1 MAGDSNKSPLCHGI
15 YLNQILAGS
24 RCFILRYTQL
34 AISTFRNPKGTTLE
48 NTNLIKVI
56 SESLGDLRKSERKV
70 ADLVLGDPA
79 SILDMR
85 IIDLATKAKV
95 SEPTVVRF
103 CRALGY
109 DGFQSFKLQ
118 LARYLG
124 SSGIYSQFSVSD
136 TDSMG
141 DVTRK
146 VFDSTIGSLL
156 AVREELN
163 ITALESAIAALAEA
177 QRVEFYGFGAS
188 GSVAIDAQHKFFR
201 LQVTAAAYTDPH
213 IQHMSAISLKA
224 NDVVVAISQSGRST
238 ALIQSLKL
246 AQEAR
251 ATVIGLVPDHTPVA
265 ELCDIPIHINV
276 EDNQNRFT
284 PVSSRIAHLVI
295 IDVLAMGVAQ
305 LRGSTLQDHLKKL
318 NKSLKT
324 LRSSKRKK
332 G

>member
-1 MAGDSNKSPLCHGI
+1 
-15 YLNQILAGS
+15 
-24 RCFILRYTQL
+24 
-34 AISTFRNPKGTTLE
+34 
-48 NTNLIKVI
+48 
-56 SESLGDLRKSERKV
+56 
-70 ADLVLGDPA
+70 
-79 SILDMR
+79 MR
-85 IIDLATKAKV
+85 IIDLATKSKV

-109 DGFQSFKLQ
+109 DGFQAFKLQ

-136 TDSMG
+136 KDSMA
-141 DVTRK
+141 DVTTK

-156 AVREELN
+156 AVREELD
-163 ITALESAIAALAEA
+163 IVALESAIAALAEA

-201 LQVTAAAYTDPH
+201 LQVTSAAYTDPH
-213 IQHMSAISLKA
+213 IQHMSAISLNAK
-224 NDVVVAISQSGRST
+224 DVVVAISQSGRST

-246 AQEAR
+246 AREAH
-251 ATVIGLVPDHTPVA
+251 ATVIGLVPDQTPVS

-276 EDNQNRFT
+276 EENQHRLT

-305 LRGSTLQDHLKKL
+305 LRGSNLQDHLKRL

-324 LRSSKRKK
+324 LRSSKRQTKQAI
-332 G
+332 